1 MSWFRNQYVCEACNG
16 HWIAEHTEA
25 IEAHC
30 PHCRAYDVVPYRS
43 DDLTIIVAKPV
54 ATDKELVV
62 ALKATAAK
70 MRGAAP
76 RPHSRRTARA
86 AVH

>member
-1 MSWFRNQYVCEACNG
+1 MSWFRNQYLCEACNG

-43 DDLTIIVAKPV
+43 DDLTIIVATPAV
-54 ATDKELVV
+54 TDRELVV

-70 MRGAAP
+70 MRVVAP
-76 RPHSRRTARA
+76 RPRSRRPARA
-86 AVH
+86 VAH

>member
-1 MSWFRNQYVCEACNG
+1 MSWFRNQYVCEACDG
-16 HWIAEHTEA
+16 HWIAEHTEV

-43 DDLTIIVAKPV
+43 DDLTIIVATPAV
-54 ATDKELVV
+54 TDRELVV

-76 RPHSRRTARA
+76 RRSRRPARA